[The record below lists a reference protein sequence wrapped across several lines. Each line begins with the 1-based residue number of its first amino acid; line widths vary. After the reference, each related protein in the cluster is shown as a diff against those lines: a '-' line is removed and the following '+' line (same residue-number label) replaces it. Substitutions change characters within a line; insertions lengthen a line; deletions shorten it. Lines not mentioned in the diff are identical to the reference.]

1 MSPFYTDFQMLRAKR
16 ASFQSQNARIAQK
29 GLAILPLAPPK
40 VKCDHF

>member
-1 MSPFYTDFQMLRAKR
+1 MSLFYTDFQMLRAKR
-16 ASFQSQNARIAQK
+16 AWFQSQNARFAQK

>member
-1 MSPFYTDFQMLRAKR
+1 MTPFYIDLQMLRAKR
-16 ASFQSQNARIAQK
+16 ASFQSKIARFAQK